1 MPPDLKD
8 VLLLAF
14 MNPATLAA
22 GFLLGRRAD
31 QIQKIVLAVFVAGI
45 AGTLFAWLLMVTG
58 LFAPKVR
65 LLGGVF
71 VASALFGMIWAWIGY
86 ATRSNSARK
95 PD

>member
-22 GFLLGRRAD
+22 GFLLGRRAN

-45 AGTLFAWLLMVTG
+45 AGAMFAWLLMVTG

-65 LLGGVF
+65 LLSGVF
-71 VASALFGMIWAWIGY
+71 VASALFGLVWAWIGY
-86 ATRSNSARK
+86 ATRSQAAPK
-95 PD
+95 QE